1 MITELQSK
9 ISYEGNWWIQL
20 LTPSILTIFKCAFTQ
35 RQKSHVKISLY
46 GLNKLKELP
55 GYDINMPSKFRR
67 KLLKKE
73 KDKILQFLQPV
84 FPSPLGARA
93 NLSWTQNNWQI
104 FQPPLNIMETKSFI
118 TVKCQRF
125 TIMHLISSLFCFWKK
140 ALYSVKEIRVYFLFI
155 ELDSLHLA
163 STSPNMK
170 HK

>member
-1 MITELQSK
+1 MCIHTRTKVTRKNQLVWFKQNSK
-9 ISYEGNWWIQL
+9 NY
-20 LTPSILTIFKCAFTQ
+20 
-35 RQKSHVKISLY
+35 RDM
-46 GLNKLKELP
+46 KLICHPNSVE
-55 GYDINMPSKFRR
+55 SF
-67 KLLKKE
+67 LKKT
-73 KDKILQFLQPV
+73 KDKILQFLQPI

-93 NLSWTQNNWQI
+93 NLSWTQNHWQI

-170 HK
+170 HKEKEE